1 MLTQA
6 ETTAREAALKIQR
19 EREAAETKARAAEL
33 AALCATPAFQRSM
46 LGPEGYLTGLIADAE
61 EDLLSPV
68 QTPVTDLVK
77 MAVNLT
83 RWRDARQMH
92 ADLKRFATTPASP
105 TSTV

>member
-6 ETTAREAALKIQR
+6 ETAAREAALKIQR
-19 EREAAETKARAAEL
+19 EREAAETKARAAAL

-46 LGPEGYLTGLIADAE
+46 LGPEGYLSGLIADAE
-61 EDLLSPV
+61 AELLSDTK
-68 QTPVTDLVK
+68 TPVNDAVK

-105 TSTV
+105 ASTV